1 MFVYAL
7 FLILACSPLFAVEN
21 TTYDNNCSLSPECLL
36 YVESNTTAYDDN
48 KSEEAFYIYD
58 IEDETTLYWFFYQ
71 DFLRRMDLVYAYGT
85 DVVIRVGSGV
95 DYSLYKLVS
104 KDDNL
109 TGSSDANLSVREDGN
124 QTAPPKK
131 TTLDG
136 NGDDIAKYVASRE
149 GRSALPKQLAS
160 RDKRKGERIYLI
172 SKWFDKKS
180 FSDNFLDRSNRSY
193 IRLRGG
199 YAYDYRGDD
208 EYIYSITARLM
219 IPRTR
224 ERLDLIIGDDTK
236 NSSDLSLE
244 GTEAERD
251 NSIALGVNNV
261 LGALD
266 VIDSR
271 LRVGFSGV
279 TNPYAKASFSYE
291 ALLGKWFFLP
301 SQTFR
306 YSAEEEFEEWTN
318 LVFRHK
324 VYKETM
330 FSLLMQRSTTNKA
343 PGMDYFLQPSINI
356 TLGKYGELIP
366 YLGLYGRTKEQAPDD
381 DGYRPPKGVYRY
393 AAGLNWSKQAS
404 RKYIVYRIQPILSYD
419 DRYDFRPNYYVKAL
433 LEFYFGLRD

>member
-1 MFVYAL
+1 
-7 FLILACSPLFAVEN
+7 
-21 TTYDNNCSLSPECLL
+21 
-36 YVESNTTAYDDN
+36 
-48 KSEEAFYIYD
+48 
-58 IEDETTLYWFFYQ
+58 
-71 DFLRRMDLVYAYGT
+71 MDLVYAYGT

-95 DYSLYKLVS
+95 DYSLYRLVS
-104 KDDNL
+104 RDEEMARS
-109 TGSSDANLSVREDGN
+109 GDANQSIQQDSNR
-124 QTAPPKK
+124 TAPP
-131 TTLDG
+131 TETAVNG
-136 NGDDIAKYVASRE
+136 NGDEIGKYVASRE
-149 GRSALPKQLAS
+149 GQSALPQQLAS
-160 RDKRKGERIYLI
+160 RNRRKGEGIYLI

-199 YAYDYRGDD
+199 YAYDYREDD

-224 ERLDLIIGDDTK
+224 ERLDLVFGDDTK

-244 GTEAERD
+244 GTKAERD
-251 NSIALGVNNV
+251 NSIALGVNNL

-279 TNPYAKASFSYE
+279 TNPYAKASFNYE

-306 YSAEEEFEEWTN
+306 YSAKEEFEEWTN

-343 PGMDYFLQPSINI
+343 PGMDYFLQPSVNI
-356 TLGKYGELIP
+356 TLGKYGELTP
-366 YLGLYGRTKEQAPDD
+366 YLGLYGRTKEQAPDE

-433 LEFYFGLRD
+433 LEFYFGIRD

>member
-1 MFVYAL
+1 MFVSAL
-7 FLILACSPLFAVEN
+7 FLVLACSTLFAADK
-21 TTYDNNCSLSPECLL
+21 TTDDDNCSLAAECPL

-48 KSEEAFYIYD
+48 SSLEEFNIYD

-95 DYSLYKLVS
+95 DYSLYRLVS
-104 KDDNL
+104 RDENL
-109 TGSSDANLSVREDGN
+109 TTGSDANLRFQQDGN
-124 QTAPPKK
+124 RTVPPIESSRN
-131 TTLDG
+131 G
-136 NGDDIAKYVASRE
+136 NGDDISKYVASKE
-149 GRSALPKQLAS
+149 GRSELPKQLAS
-160 RDKRKGERIYLI
+160 RDRRKGEGIYLI

-180 FSDNFLDRSNRSY
+180 FSDNYLDRSNRSY

-199 YAYDYRGDD
+199 YAYDFLGSD

-251 NSIALGVNNV
+251 NSVALGVNNL

-266 VIDSR
+266 IIDSR

-279 TNPYAKASFSYE
+279 TNPYAKAAFSYE

-306 YSAEEEFEEWTN
+306 YSAKEEFEEWTN

-330 FSLLMQRSTTNKA
+330 FSLLMQRSTTNTA

-356 TLGKYGELIP
+356 TLGKYGELTP

>member
-1 MFVYAL
+1 
-7 FLILACSPLFAVEN
+7 
-21 TTYDNNCSLSPECLL
+21 
-36 YVESNTTAYDDN
+36 
-48 KSEEAFYIYD
+48 
-58 IEDETTLYWFFYQ
+58 
-71 DFLRRMDLVYAYGT
+71 MDLVYAYGT

-95 DYSLYKLVS
+95 DYSLYRLVS
-104 KDDNL
+104 RDEEMARS
-109 TGSSDANLSVREDGN
+109 GDANQSIQQDGN
-124 QTAPPKK
+124 RTAPP
-131 TTLDG
+131 TETVVNG

-149 GRSALPKQLAS
+149 GRTALPKQLAS
-160 RDKRKGERIYLI
+160 RNKRKGEGIYLI

-199 YAYDYRGDD
+199 YAYDFRESD

-224 ERLDLIIGDDTK
+224 EKLDLIIGDDTK

-261 LGALD
+261 LSALE
-266 VIDSR
+266 VINSR

-279 TNPYAKASFSYE
+279 SNPYAKADFSYE

-356 TLGKYGELIP
+356 TLGKYGELTP
-366 YLGLYGRTKEQAPDD
+366 YLGLYGRTKEQPPDD

-433 LEFYFGLRD
+433 LEFYFGIRD